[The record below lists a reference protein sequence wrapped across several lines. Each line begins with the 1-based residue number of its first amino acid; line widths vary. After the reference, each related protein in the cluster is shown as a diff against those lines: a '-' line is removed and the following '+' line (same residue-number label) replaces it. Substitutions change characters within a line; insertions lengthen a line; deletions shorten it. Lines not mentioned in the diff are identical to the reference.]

1 MLGHYLLDGRKI
13 IVNLTVQAIRFI
25 ILISNKHPVTSASKP
40 SQKCITI
47 TIDFIIVLI
56 GDDEVEAMEEDL
68 GMDVAFA
75 GNRENSSQSASR
87 EARFAPRRNIFNLPC
102 FGTNNINR
110 VVVA

>member
-1 MLGHYLLDGRKI
+1 VSRSLLLSGLKEVATDEEEGVKSQE
-13 IVNLTVQAIRFI
+13 L
-25 ILISNKHPVTSASKP
+25 ILLLCWCCC
-40 SQKCITI
+40 CITI

-110 VVVA
+110 VVVP